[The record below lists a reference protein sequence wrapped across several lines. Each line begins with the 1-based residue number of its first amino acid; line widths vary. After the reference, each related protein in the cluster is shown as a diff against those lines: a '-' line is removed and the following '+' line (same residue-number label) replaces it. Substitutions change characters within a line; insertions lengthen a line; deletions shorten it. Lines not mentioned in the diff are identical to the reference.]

1 MMSSLFGTE
10 AETISEPGPRRH
22 PMKENPNISH
32 EIETFTTNPPSRWQ
46 VLCQS
51 IVDVSRNC
59 VLAVDRH
66 GSIFVANT
74 IAGEKFG
81 ASIGTSLKDLIPNL
95 MPPVEKTL
103 IDGERRVVPSM
114 QVASGEYRI
123 TVNPLKLQDSLVGV
137 TLLLEEST
145 EFENVARQMRFF
157 QNLTSELEAIINSSS
172 DGLFVCDA
180 EANVIRVNPA
190 SERIH
195 KVSAKELIGKNMVD
209 LIGEGFI
216 DKSAAVEAI
225 KKRETVSLL
234 QEKDNR
240 KIISI
245 GTPVF
250 DNGGA
255 LISVVVSERDIT
267 EIDNLHRDLEEQ
279 GSLTDQLQ
287 SQLLEM
293 QLADLKTHKIIARS
307 PSMIKVLEKALKV
320 SRAHSTVLITGESG
334 VGKGLI
340 ANLIHKNSSRSQKP
354 LIRINCGAIPESL
367 IESELFGYEEGAFTG
382 AKIGGKPGSLELAD
396 GGSLFLD
403 EIGELPLSSQ
413 VKLLRFL
420 EKGRLTRV
428 GGTKVIDVN
437 ARILVATH
445 RNLQDMVAK
454 GTFRQDLYYRL
465 SVIPLHVPALRVRKE
480 CISPLVRYYFDYFA
494 DLTQTRKRVSRTA
507 LDTLLSYS
515 YPGNVRELMNIC
527 EHAIVMSDTEVI
539 DRMDLPRDVRHNT
552 SDPSHLEDGWPKG
565 LTLKQILENV
575 ERKVLRQTLA
585 IHKNQA
591 AVAAALGVSQ
601 PTIARRMK
609 KFNIG

>member
-1 MMSSLFGTE
+1 MHKNNSLT
-10 AETISEPGPRRH
+10 S
-22 PMKENPNISH
+22 
-32 EIETFTTNPPSRWQ
+32 EIEALISNPPPHWQ
-46 VLCQS
+46 VLCQA

-59 VLAVDRH
+59 VLAVDRR
-66 GSIFVANT
+66 GCIFVANA
-74 IAGEKFG
+74 IANEKFG
-81 ASIGTSLKDLIPNL
+81 AAVRKLLKDIIPSLMNL
-95 MPPVEKTL
+95 VDKTL
-103 IDGERRVVPSM
+103 MDGRRRVVPSM
-114 QVASGEYRI
+114 QVGSNEYRI
-123 TVNPLKLQDSLVGV
+123 VVNPLKLQAELVGAIC
-137 TLLLEEST
+137 LLEEST
-145 EFENVARQMRFF
+145 EFEEVAKQMRFF
-157 QNLTSELEAIINSSS
+157 QHLTSELEAIIDSSS

-180 EANVIRVNPA
+180 NANVIRVNPA

-195 KVSAKELIGKNMVD
+195 KISATQLIGKNMVD
-209 LIGEGFI
+209 LIAEGFI
-216 DKSAAVEAI
+216 DKSAALQAI
-225 KKRETVSLL
+225 EKKKTVSLL

-250 DNGGA
+250 DNNGS

-267 EIDNLHRDLEEQ
+267 EIDNLHRELEEQ

-287 SQLLEM
+287 SQLLQM

-320 SRAHSTVLITGESG
+320 STANSTVLITGESG

-340 ANLIHKNSSRSQKP
+340 TNLIHKNSSRAQKP

-382 AKIGGKPGSLELAD
+382 AKVGGKPGSLELAD

-428 GGTKVIDVN
+428 GGTKVINVN

-465 SVIPLHVPALRVRKE
+465 SVIPLHVPALRERKD
-480 CISPLVRYYFDYFA
+480 CILPLVRYYFDYFG
-494 DLTQTRKRVSRTA
+494 DITKTRKRVSRAA
-507 LDTLLSYS
+507 LDALLSYS

-527 EHAIVMSDTEVI
+527 EHAIVMSDTDII
-539 DRMDLPRDVRHNT
+539 DQMDLPKDVRND
-552 SDPSHLEDGWPKG
+552 SPGPSILEAGWPKG
-565 LTLKQILENV
+565 LSLKQILENV
-575 ERKVLRQTLA
+575 ERKVILQTLQTY
-585 IHKNQA
+585 KNQG
-591 AVAAALGVSQ
+591 AVAAVLGVSQ
-601 PTIARRMK
+601 PTIARRIK
-609 KFNIG
+609 KLNIK

>member
-1 MMSSLFGTE
+1 M
-10 AETISEPGPRRH
+10 
-22 PMKENPNISH
+22 
-32 EIETFTTNPPSRWQ
+32 
-46 VLCQS
+46 
-51 IVDVSRNC
+51 
-59 VLAVDRH
+59 
-66 GSIFVANT
+66 
-74 IAGEKFG
+74 AGING
-81 ASIGTSLKDLIPNL
+81 I
-95 MPPVEKTL
+95 
-103 IDGERRVVPSM
+103 R
-114 QVASGEYRI
+114 
-123 TVNPLKLQDSLVGV
+123 
-137 TLLLEEST
+137 T
-145 EFENVARQMRFF
+145 EFEKVARQMHFF
-157 QNLTSELEAIINSSS
+157 QHLTRELEAIIDSSS

-180 EANVIRVNPA
+180 EANVTRVNPA

-195 KVSAKELIGKNMVD
+195 KITAKQLIGRNMVD
-209 LIGEGFI
+209 LIDEGFI
-216 DKSAAVEAI
+216 DKSAALQAI
-225 KKRETVSLL
+225 QKKERVSLL

-250 DNGGA
+250 DDNGA

-279 GSLTDQLQ
+279 ASLKNQLQ

-293 QLADLKTHKIIARS
+293 QLAELKNHKIIARS

-320 SRAHSTVLITGESG
+320 STVNSTVLITGESG

-340 ANLIHKNSSRSQKP
+340 TNLIHKNSSRAQKP

-382 AKIGGKPGSLELAD
+382 AKIGGKPGSLELAE

-403 EIGELPLSSQ
+403 EIGELPLSAQ

-428 GGTKVIDVN
+428 GGTKVINID

-454 GTFRQDLYYRL
+454 GTFRRDLYYRL
-465 SVIPLHVPALRVRKE
+465 SVIPLHVPALRERKE
-480 CISPLVRYYFDYFA
+480 CILPLVRYYFDHFA
-494 DLTQTRKRVSRTA
+494 EITKTRKRVSRAA
-507 LDTLLSYS
+507 LDSLLYYS

-539 DRMDLPRDVRHNT
+539 DRMDLPRDVYHNT
-552 SDPSHLEDGWPKG
+552 PELSFLEDGWQKALP
-565 LTLKQILENV
+565 LKQILENV
-575 ERKVLRQTLA
+575 ERKVILQTLKT
-585 IHKNQA
+585 HKNQA
-591 AVAAALGVSQ
+591 AVAAVLGVSQ
-601 PTIARRMK
+601 PTIARRIK
-609 KFNIG
+609 KFDIR